1 VVEGKGPLRLSRA
14 TKEISVGAFVS
25 IGLILFAV
33 GVMAIS
39 KEQRL
44 FSRKTKYWTRFDN
57 TSGLTEGSPV
67 RLVGVQIGTVTE
79 IEFPEDIRETKIK
92 VVFSVDR
99 AYANR
104 IRTGT
109 QALLKSLTYLSQDKY
124 IELTPGDPDKAVLAA
139 NGFIEPGVSMW
150 EETLQQ
156 SQGIADD
163 VKEITAS
170 LRDLLIAINR
180 GGGIM
185 QEMIHNPE
193 FGRQGVANLEGSLA
207 SLRRT
212 LESVEKGKGLAGAV
226 LTDEVFARKQI
237 DNIDAALTHVRSVM
251 QKLDSD
257 QGFVAQLG
265 DPDGPGARAMGDLRS
280 AAASLRKTAEGIQQ
294 GRGLIGRLTSD
305 EAYADGLLKK
315 IDGAAGHA
323 DSILRK
329 VDGGKG
335 TLGGVVND
343 PEIYEGL
350 KDIVSGIQKS
360 RVGKG
365 LIRHYGKKGA
375 KGREG
380 DQGEEQ
386 NEEDEP
392 GQTGPARTD
401 GPKTEATP
409 GP

>member
-1 VVEGKGPLRLSRA
+1 MRLSRA

-44 FSRKTKYWTRFDN
+44 FARKAKYWTRIDN
-57 TSGLTEGSPV
+57 TSGLAEGSPV
-67 RLVGVQIGTVTE
+67 RLVGVQIGTVAE
-79 IEFPEDIRETKIK
+79 IEFPEDIRESKIK

-104 IRTGT
+104 IREGT

-124 IELTPGDPDKAVLAA
+124 IELTPGDPDRPALPP
-139 NGFIEPGVSMW
+139 NGFIEPGVSVW
-150 EETLQQ
+150 EETIQQ

-212 LESVEKGKGLAGAV
+212 LESVEKGKGLAGTL
-226 LTDEVFARKQI
+226 LTNEAFARKQVE
-237 DNIDAALTHVRSVM
+237 NIDATLTRLRSVTE
-251 QKLDSD
+251 KLDSD
-257 QGFVAQLG
+257 QGLVAALTAPEGKGTQ
-265 DPDGPGARAMGDLRS
+265 AIEDLRAS
-280 AAASLRKTAEGIQQ
+280 AASLRKTAEGLQA
-294 GRGLIGRLTSD
+294 GHGLIGRLMHD
-305 EAYADGLLKK
+305 ESYADALLQK
-315 IDGAAGHA
+315 INSAAAHA

-329 VDGGKG
+329 VDSGKG
-335 TLGGVVND
+335 TLGGIVND
-343 PEIYEGL
+343 PEVYQGL
-350 KDIVSGIQKS
+350 KDVVSGIQKS

-365 LIRHYGKKGA
+365 LVRHYGKKGA
-375 KGREG
+375 KERGAEEEG
-380 DQGEEQ
+380 ESGQDEGKENAPAGEP
-386 NEEDEP
+386 EP
-392 GQTGPARTD
+392 R
-401 GPKTEATP
+401 ATP
-409 GP
+409 

>member
-1 VVEGKGPLRLSRA
+1 MQLSRA

-44 FSRKTKYWTRFDN
+44 FSRKSKYWTRFDN
-57 TSGLTEGSPV
+57 TSGLAEGSPV
-67 RLVGVQIGTVTE
+67 RLVGVQIGTVAE
-79 IEFPEDIRETKIK
+79 IEFPEDIRESKIK
-92 VVFSVDR
+92 VVFSVVR

-104 IRTGT
+104 IREGT

-124 IELTPGDPDKAVLAA
+124 IELTPGDPDRPTLPP

-150 EETLQQ
+150 EETIQQ

-193 FGRQGVANLEGSLA
+193 FGRQGLANLEGSLA

-212 LESVEKGKGLAGAV
+212 LEGVEKGKGLAGTL
-226 LTDEVFARKQI
+226 LTNEEFARKQME
-237 DNIDAALTHVRSVM
+237 NIDATLTRLRSVTE
-251 QKLDSD
+251 KLDSD
-257 QGFVAQLG
+257 QGLVAALTS
-265 DPDGPGARAMGDLRS
+265 PDGKAARVVEDLKAS
-280 AAASLRKTAEGIQQ
+280 AASLRKTAEGLQE
-294 GRGLIGRLTSD
+294 GRGLLGRLMHD
-305 EAYADGLLKK
+305 ESYADALLQK
-315 IDGAAGHA
+315 INSAASHA

-329 VDGGKG
+329 VDSGKG
-335 TLGGVVND
+335 TLGGIIND
-343 PEIYEGL
+343 PAVYQGL
-350 KDIVSGIQKS
+350 KDVVSGIQNS
-360 RVGKG
+360 RMGKG
-365 LIRHYGKKGA
+365 IVRHYGKKGA
-375 KGREG
+375 KEHGEG
-380 DQGEEQ
+380 EEGESGQDQGKEGAQ
-386 NEEDEP
+386 PGEP
-392 GQTGPARTD
+392 QPQ
-401 GPKTEATP
+401 ATP
-409 GP
+409 

>member
-1 VVEGKGPLRLSRA
+1 MRLSKA

-44 FSRKTKYWTRFDN
+44 FSRKSKYWTRFDN
-57 TSGLTEGSPV
+57 TSGLAEGSPV

-92 VVFSVDR
+92 VAFSVDR

-104 IRTGT
+104 IREGT

-124 IELTPGDPDKAVLAA
+124 IELTPGDPDRPTLPPS
-139 NGFIEPGVSMW
+139 GFIEPGVSVW

-212 LESVEKGKGLAGAV
+212 LEGVEKGKGLAGAA
-226 LTDEVFARKQI
+226 LTDEAFANKQKA
-237 DNIDAALTHVRSVM
+237 NIDGALGHLRSLM
-251 QKLDSD
+251 EKADSD
-257 QGFVAQLG
+257 EGMIGAMTAPGGKGAQ
-265 DPDGPGARAMGDLRS
+265 AVEDLRVMV
-280 AAASLRKTAEGIQQ
+280 ASVSRTTESLDKGK
-294 GRGLIGRLTSD
+294 GLIGRLMSD
-305 EAYADGLLKK
+305 DVYADALLKK
-315 IDGAAGHA
+315 IDRVAGHA
-323 DSILRK
+323 ESILRK
-329 VDGGKG
+329 VDTGKG
-335 TLGGVVND
+335 SLGGIVND
-343 PEIYEGL
+343 PAVYEGL
-350 KDIVSGIQKS
+350 KDVVSGIQKS

-365 LIRHYGKKGA
+365 IIRHYGKKGA
-375 KGREG
+375 KERGGEEE
-380 DQGEEQ
+380 DQGGEKE
-386 NEEDEP
+386 
-392 GQTGPARTD
+392 GG
-401 GPKTEATP
+401 EASPSPSPSPTSD
-409 GP
+409 

>member
-1 VVEGKGPLRLSRA
+1 MRLSRA

-44 FSRKTKYWTRFDN
+44 FARKTKYWTRIDN
-57 TSGLTEGSPV
+57 TSGLAEGSPV
-67 RLVGVQIGTVTE
+67 RLVGVQIGTVAE
-79 IEFPEDIRETKIK
+79 IEFPEDIRESKIK

-104 IRTGT
+104 IREGT

-124 IELTPGDPDKAVLAA
+124 IELTPGDPDRPAIPP
-139 NGFIEPGVSMW
+139 NGFIEPGVSVW
-150 EETLQQ
+150 EETIQQ

-163 VKEITAS
+163 IKEITAS

-212 LESVEKGKGLAGAV
+212 LESVEKGKGLAGTL
-226 LTDEVFARKQI
+226 LTNEEFARKQME
-237 DNIDAALTHVRSVM
+237 NIDATLTRLRSVTE
-251 QKLDSD
+251 KLDSD
-257 QGFVAQLG
+257 QGLVAALTA
-265 DPDGPGARAMGDLRS
+265 PDGKGARAVEDLRAS
-280 AAASLRKTAEGIQQ
+280 AASLRKTAEGLQE
-294 GRGLIGRLTSD
+294 GRGLIGRLVHD
-305 EAYADGLLKK
+305 ESYADALLQK
-315 IDGAAGHA
+315 INSAATHA

-329 VDGGKG
+329 VDSGKG
-335 TLGGVVND
+335 TLGGIIND
-343 PEIYEGL
+343 PEVYQGL
-350 KDIVSGIQKS
+350 KDVVSGIQQS

-365 LIRHYGKKGA
+365 IVRHYGKKGA
-375 KGREG
+375 KERAEG
-380 DQGEEQ
+380 EEGESGKDQGKEGAQ
-386 NEEDEP
+386 PGEP
-392 GQTGPARTD
+392 QPQ
-401 GPKTEATP
+401 PTP
-409 GP
+409 

>member
-1 VVEGKGPLRLSRA
+1 MRLSRA

-44 FSRKTKYWTRFDN
+44 FSRKSKYWTRFDN
-57 TSGLTEGSPV
+57 TSGLTDGSPV
-67 RLVGVQIGTVTE
+67 RLVGVQIGTVSE

-92 VVFSVDR
+92 VAFSVDR

-104 IRTGT
+104 IREGT

-124 IELTPGDPDKAVLAA
+124 IELTPGDPDRPTLPP
-139 NGFIEPGVSMW
+139 NGYIEPGVSVW

-212 LESVEKGKGLAGAV
+212 LEGVEKGKGLAGAI
-226 LTDEVFARKQI
+226 LTDETFARKQV
-237 DNIDAALTHVRSVM
+237 DNIDTALTHVRSVM
-251 QKLDSD
+251 QKLDSE
-257 QGFVAQLG
+257 QGLVAQLG
-265 DPDGPGARAMGDLRS
+265 DPNGPGAQAMNDLRTT
-280 AAASLRKTAEGIQQ
+280 AASLRKTAEGIQQ
-294 GRGLIGRLTSD
+294 GRGLRRSAQEDRRCGRSRRLHIAQGGRRQGHDWRTRQRSG
-305 EAYADGLLKK
+305 GLSESE
-315 IDGAAGHA
+315 GCG
-323 DSILRK
+323 R
-329 VDGGKG
+329 G
-335 TLGGVVND
+335 D
-343 PEIYEGL
+343 PEEPCREGA
-350 KDIVSGIQKS
+350 
-360 RVGKG
+360 
-365 LIRHYGKKGA
+365 GA
-375 KGREG
+375 SLREEGSERERGRRRCGTGERGRETR
-380 DQGEEQ
+380 DVRSRQ
-386 NEEDEP
+386 
-392 GQTGPARTD
+392 
-401 GPKTEATP
+401 
-409 GP
+409 

>member
-1 VVEGKGPLRLSRA
+1 MQLSRA

-44 FSRKTKYWTRFDN
+44 FARKTKYWTRIDN
-57 TSGLTEGSPV
+57 TSGLAEGSPV
-67 RLVGVQIGTVTE
+67 RLVGVQIGTVAE
-79 IEFPEDIRETKIK
+79 IEFPEDIRESKIK

-104 IRTGT
+104 IREGT

-124 IELTPGDPDKAVLAA
+124 IELTPGDPDRPAIPP
-139 NGFIEPGVSMW
+139 NGFIEPGVSVW
-150 EETLQQ
+150 EETIQQ

-163 VKEITAS
+163 IKEITAS

-212 LESVEKGKGLAGAV
+212 LESVEKGKGLAGTL
-226 LTDEVFARKQI
+226 LTNEEFARKQME
-237 DNIDAALTHVRSVM
+237 NIDATLTRLRSVTE
-251 QKLDSD
+251 KLDSD
-257 QGFVAQLG
+257 QGLVAALTA
-265 DPDGPGARAMGDLRS
+265 PDGKGARAVEDLRAS
-280 AAASLRKTAEGIQQ
+280 AASLRKTAEGLQE
-294 GRGLIGRLTSD
+294 GRGLIGRLVHD
-305 EAYADGLLKK
+305 ESYADALLQK
-315 IDGAAGHA
+315 INSAATHA

-329 VDGGKG
+329 VDTGKG
-335 TLGGVVND
+335 TLGGIIND
-343 PEIYEGL
+343 PEVYQGL
-350 KDIVSGIQKS
+350 KDVVSGIQQS

-365 LIRHYGKKGA
+365 IVRHYGKKGA
-375 KGREG
+375 KERGEG
-380 DQGEEQ
+380 QEGESGKDQGKEGAQ
-386 NEEDEP
+386 SGEP
-392 GQTGPARTD
+392 QPQ
-401 GPKTEATP
+401 PTP
-409 GP
+409 

>member
-1 VVEGKGPLRLSRA
+1 MRLSRA
-14 TKEISVGAFVS
+14 TREISVGAFVS

-44 FSRKTKYWTRFDN
+44 FSRKTRYWTSLDN

-67 RLVGVQIGTVTE
+67 RLVGVQIGTITD

-104 IRTGT
+104 IRSGT

-124 IELTPGDPDKAVLAA
+124 IELTPGDPDRPALEA
-139 NGFIEPGVSMW
+139 NGFIQPGVSVW

-163 VKEITAS
+163 IKEITAS

-212 LESVEKGKGLAGAV
+212 LEGVEKGKGLAGTI
-226 LTDEVFARKQI
+226 LTDEGFARKQI

-251 QKLDSD
+251 QKLDS
-257 QGFVAQLG
+257 GEGLVAQLA
-265 DPDGPGARAMGDLRS
+265 DPNGSGAQAISDLRATS
-280 AAASLRKTAEGIQQ
+280 ASLRQTAEGIQQ
-294 GRGLIGRLTSD
+294 GRGLIGRLMND
-305 EAYADGLLKK
+305 ETYADGLLKK

-335 TLGGVVND
+335 TLGGIVND
-343 PEIYEGL
+343 PEIYQGL
-350 KDIVSGIQKS
+350 KDVVSGIQKS

-365 LIRHYGKKGA
+365 LVRHYGKKGA
-375 KGREG
+375 KERGEAEESESGQDEG
-380 DQGEEQ
+380 KESAPAGEP
-386 NEEDEP
+386 EP
-392 GQTGPARTD
+392 H
-401 GPKTEATP
+401 ATP
-409 GP
+409 

>member
-1 VVEGKGPLRLSRA
+1 
-14 TKEISVGAFVS
+14 
-25 IGLILFAV
+25 
-33 GVMAIS
+33 MAIS

-57 TSGLTEGSPV
+57 TSGLAEGSPV
-67 RLVGVQIGTVTE
+67 RLVGVQIGTVSE

-104 IRTGT
+104 IRSGT

-124 IELTPGDPDKAVLAA
+124 VELTPGDPDRPALAP
-139 NGFIEPGVSMW
+139 NGFIEPGVSVW

-163 VKEITAS
+163 IKEITAS
-170 LRDLLIAINR
+170 MRDLLIAINR

-212 LESVEKGKGLAGAV
+212 LEGVEKGRGLAGAL
-226 LTDEVFARKQI
+226 LTDETFARKQI
-237 DNIDAALTHVRSVM
+237 DNIDAALTHARSVM

-257 QGFVAQLG
+257 QGLVAQLSEPNG
-265 DPDGPGARAMGDLRS
+265 EGTKAMGDLR
-280 AAASLRKTAEGIQQ
+280 AAAVSLRRTAEGIQQ
-294 GRGLIGRLTSD
+294 GRGLLGRLMND
-305 EAYADGLLKK
+305 ETYADGLLKK
-315 IDGAAGHA
+315 IDGAVGHA

-335 TLGGVVND
+335 TIGGLVND
-343 PEIYEGL
+343 PEIYQGL
-350 KDIVSGIQKS
+350 KDVVAGVQKS

-365 LIRHYGKKGA
+365 IVRHYGKKGA
-375 KGREG
+375 KDRGDEEREEG
-380 DQGEEQ
+380 GNEGQKAGEPDQGGGNGPQPQ
-386 NEEDEP
+386 N
-392 GQTGPARTD
+392 
-401 GPKTEATP
+401 TP
-409 GP
+409 NP

>member
-1 VVEGKGPLRLSRA
+1 M
-14 TKEISVGAFVS
+14 
-25 IGLILFAV
+25 ILFAV

-44 FSRKTKYWTRFDN
+44 FSRKVKYWTRFDN

-67 RLVGVQIGTVTE
+67 RLVGVQIGTVSE

-104 IRTGT
+104 IRSGT

-124 IELTPGDPDKAVLAA
+124 IELTPGDPDRPALPPS
-139 NGFIEPGVSMW
+139 GFIEPGVSVW

-212 LESVEKGKGLAGAV
+212 LEDVEKGKGLAGML
-226 LTDEVFARKQI
+226 LTDEGFARKQV
-237 DNIDAALTHVRSVM
+237 DNLDATLTHARSVM
-251 QKLDSD
+251 QKLDSE
-257 QGFVAQLG
+257 QGLVAQLAE
-265 DPDGPGARAMGDLRS
+265 PPGGGVQAVNDLKATS
-280 AAASLRKTAEGIQQ
+280 ASLRKTAEGIEQ
-294 GRGLIGRLTSD
+294 GRGLIGRLMHD
-305 EAYADGLLKK
+305 ETNADTLLKK

-329 VDGGKG
+329 VDAGKG
-335 TLGGVVND
+335 TIGGLVND
-343 PEIYEGL
+343 PEVYQGL
-350 KDIVSGIQKS
+350 RDVVAGIQKS

-365 LIRHYGKKGA
+365 LVRHYGKKGA
-375 KGREG
+375 KENEGEGEDREG
-380 DQGEEQ
+380 
-386 NEEDEP
+386 
-392 GQTGPARTD
+392 
-401 GPKTEATP
+401 
-409 GP
+409 

>member
-1 VVEGKGPLRLSRA
+1 
-14 TKEISVGAFVS
+14 
-25 IGLILFAV
+25 
-33 GVMAIS
+33 MAIS

-57 TSGLTEGSPV
+57 TSGLAEGSPV
-67 RLVGVQIGTVTE
+67 RLVGVQIGTVAD
-79 IEFPEDIRETKIK
+79 IEFPEDLRETKIK
-92 VVFSVDR
+92 VVLSVDR

-104 IRTGT
+104 IRAGT
-109 QALLKSLTYLSQDKY
+109 QAMLKSLTYLSQDKY
-124 IELTPGDPDKAVLAA
+124 IELTPGDPDKAVLPA
-139 NGFIEPGVSMW
+139 NGFVEPGVSMW

-163 VKEITAS
+163 IKEITAS

-212 LESVEKGKGLAGAV
+212 LEGVEKGKGLAGAL

-237 DNIDAALTHVRSVM
+237 DNIDATLTRVRSVV

-257 QGFVAQLG
+257 QGLVAQLG
-265 DPDGPGARAMGDLRS
+265 DPNGPGAQAMSDLR
-280 AAASLRKTAEGIQQ
+280 ATAASLRKAAEGIQQ
-294 GRGLIGRLTSD
+294 GRGLIGRLMND
-305 EAYADGLLKK
+305 EAYADALLRK
-315 IDGAAGHA
+315 IDGATGHA

-329 VDGGKG
+329 VDSGKG
-335 TLGGVVND
+335 TIGGLVND
-343 PEIYEGL
+343 PEVYQGL
-350 KDIVSGIQKS
+350 KDVVAGIQKS

-365 LIRHYGKKGA
+365 LVRHYGKKGA
-375 KGREG
+375 KDRGDEEG
-380 DQGEEQ
+380 GAPGKQGDEKGQAGPEGE
-386 NEEDEP
+386 NPAEPED
-392 GQTGPARTD
+392 
-401 GPKTEATP
+401 TP
-409 GP
+409 RP

>member
-1 VVEGKGPLRLSRA
+1 MRLSRA
-14 TKEISVGAFVS
+14 TKEVSVGAFVS
-25 IGLILFAV
+25 IGLILFAL

-44 FSRKTKYWTRFDN
+44 FSRKAKYWTQFDN
-57 TSGLTEGSPV
+57 TSGLAEGSPV
-67 RLVGVQIGTVTE
+67 RLVGVQIGTVTD
-79 IEFPEDIRETKIK
+79 IEFPDDLREPKIK
-92 VVFSVDR
+92 VGFSVDR
-99 AYANR
+99 AYASR
-104 IRTGT
+104 IRSGT

-124 IELTPGDPDKAVLAA
+124 IELTPGDPDTPALAA
-139 NGFIEPGVSMW
+139 NGFIEAGVSVW
-150 EETLQQ
+150 EETIQQ

-170 LRDLLIAINR
+170 LRDLLVAINR
-180 GGGIM
+180 GGGIV

-193 FGRQGVANLEGSLA
+193 FGRQGVTNLEGSLS

-212 LESVEKGKGLAGAV
+212 LEGVEKGKGLAGAL
-226 LTDEVFARKQI
+226 LTDETLARKEI

-257 QGFVAQLG
+257 QGLVAQLS
-265 DPDGPGARAMGDLRS
+265 DPEGEGARTLRDLSAS
-280 AAASLRKTAEGIQQ
+280 AAALRRAADGINQ
-294 GRGLIGRLTSD
+294 GRGLLGRLMHD

-315 IDGAAGHA
+315 IDSVAGHA

-335 TLGGVVND
+335 TLGGIVND
-343 PEIYEGL
+343 PEVYQGL
-350 KDIVSGIQKS
+350 KDVVAGIQKS

-375 KGREG
+375 KDSEEEG
-380 DQGEEQ
+380 GGQGDDA
-386 NEEDEP
+386 DEKGTQGQPPAGAP
-392 GQTGPARTD
+392 GPQ
-401 GPKTEATP
+401 ATP
-409 GP
+409 EP